1 MIRLFF
7 LIIRINMNKL
17 YKSGLVALAL
27 ISTYQLKAQQKTR
40 KDTLT
45 LDTIS
50 IKDTRPR
57 HLNDVNGTY
66 IFSGKKT
73 FSITPD
79 AGKAN
84 VANNNARMLFAQVP
98 GVNIWE
104 MDGAGLQLNIGTRG
118 TDTHRSIETNMRQ
131 NGYNT
136 NSDIFGYPE
145 DHYTPPFEGIS
156 EIQIVRGS
164 AALQFGS
171 QFGGMVNY
179 KMKEGDSTKVFGV
192 ESDQTVGS
200 NRFYNSYNAAGG
212 KSGKWSY
219 YAYFS
224 NRSGDGWRPDA
235 AFNYHAY
242 YLNLKYQFNDK
253 GSIALQFSRSDYR
266 QQIAGGLTD
275 AQFDVNN
282 RQSTRFRNF
291 FNPEINIPALLF
303 NYNFDKNT
311 KLEVITN
318 GIIGQR
324 NSVQFIANPNV
335 ADTVNRS
342 LNTYNPRQVDRDYYY
357 GFTTEARLMHRYQLG
372 DLYSTFTAGVRFF
385 EEHTQRRQKGVGTT
399 GSDFDLSLVKPYGID
414 LRLHTTNY
422 AAFAEN
428 IFQITPKFSITPG
441 FRFENIQTSM
451 TGVINNATFPV
462 NYNQTRNFPLFG
474 TGFQYQLTGNSQL
487 YANISQAYRPYIYA
501 NVTPADQLGVIN
513 PNLKDSKGYDADLGY
528 RGNIKSIF
536 NYDLS
541 AYYVYYGNRVGTLT
555 ETNSSNVNYLYTTNI
570 GNAVAKGVEAYT
582 EVSLL
587 RSFNEGA
594 SSDIRLFNSLAY
606 DHARYISGSISQAGV
621 NVSLKGNYAEGTPA
635 WIERAGLSYLS
646 KHISSTLQFSYVSK
660 NFSDAN
666 NTTFNPTGASGIVPA
681 YHVFDWAFNYSFLK
695 NYHITANVNNLL
707 NDKYFTRRINM
718 YPGPGILPADGRT
731 FNIGF
736 GIKL

>member
-1 MIRLFF
+1 
-7 LIIRINMNKL
+7 MNTF
-17 YKSGLVALAL
+17 YKVGLMAIALL
-27 ISTYQLKAQQKTR
+27 NITQLMAQQKTR
-40 KDTLT
+40 RDTLK
-45 LDTIS
+45 LDTIA
-50 IKDTRPR
+50 IKDIRQK
-57 HLNDVNGTY
+57 HLGNIIGTY
-66 IFSGKKT
+66 IFAGKKT
-73 FSITPD
+73 FSVTPD

-84 VANNNARMLFAQVP
+84 LANNNARMLFAQVP

-104 MDGAGLQLNIGTRG
+104 MDGAGLQVNIGTRG

-145 DHYTPPFEGIS
+145 DHYTPPFQGIS

-179 KMKEGDSTKVFGV
+179 KMKEGDTSKVFSV
-192 ESDQTVGS
+192 ESNQTAGS
-200 NRFYNSYNAAGG
+200 NRFFDSYNAVGG
-212 KSGKWSY
+212 KAGKWSY

-224 NRSGDGWRPDA
+224 TRSGDGWRPDA

-242 YLNLKYQFNDK
+242 YANIKYQFNEK
-253 GSIALQFSRSDYR
+253 GSIALQFSRSDYV

-275 AQFDVNN
+275 AQFDANN

-311 KLEVITN
+311 KLEVTSH

-335 ADTVNRS
+335 ADTVNHS
-342 LNTYNPRQVDRDYYY
+342 INSYNPRQVDRDYYY
-357 GFTTEARLMHRYQLG
+357 GFTTEARLLHSYKLG
-372 DLYSTFTAGVRFF
+372 DLTSTFTAGVRFF
-385 EEHTQRRQKGVGTT
+385 TEHTQRRQKGTGTT
-399 GSDFDLSLVKPYGID
+399 ATDFDLSLVKPYGID
-414 LRLHTTNY
+414 LHLNTTNY

-428 IFQITPKFSITPG
+428 IFQVTPKFSITPG
-441 FRFENIQTSM
+441 FRFEDIQTSM
-451 TGVINNATFPV
+451 TGVIANATYPV
-462 NYNQTRNFPLFG
+462 SYKQDRQFPLFG
-474 TGFQYQLTGNSQL
+474 TGLQYQLTSSSQL
-487 YANISQAYRPYIYA
+487 YGNISQAYRPYIYA
-501 NVTPADQLGVIN
+501 NVTPADQLGVID
-513 PNLKDSKGYDADLGY
+513 PNLKDSRGYDVDLGY
-528 RGNIKSIF
+528 RGNINTIF
-536 NYDLS
+536 SYDIS

-555 ETNSSNVNYLYTTNI
+555 ESNSNNVPYLYTTNI
-570 GNAVAKGVEAYT
+570 GNAVAKGVETYADI
-582 EVSLL
+582 SLL
-587 RSFNEGA
+587 RIFTEGM
-594 SSDIRLFNSLAY
+594 SSDLRLFNSLAY
-606 DHARYISGSISQAGV
+606 DHARYTSGSISQNGQ
-621 NVSLKGNYAEGTPA
+621 NVSMAGNYAEGTPE
-635 WIERAGLSYLS
+635 WIERAGLSFLTR
-646 KHISSTLQFSYVSK
+646 HISTTLQYSYVSK

-666 NTTFNPTGASGIVPA
+666 NTTFNPTGASGVVPA

-695 NYHITANVNNLL
+695 NYHITANINNLL
-707 NDKYFTRRINM
+707 NAKYFTRRINM